1 MVSSDPTDAHGNLF
15 PIFLL
20 GLIQFFLAPITVW
33 RVGSWL
39 YDCVYGGEDK
49 KASEAALSAASQAI
63 DQSTEWGK
71 AAAAKAARNK
81 PTLMRKVK
89 SQLSGF
95 NLWLWIFWGISALL
109 VLYIALS
116 QVEEVEHFDPYKVLN
131 VKVGADA
138 AAIKKAYR
146 SLSLQYHPDKN
157 PDPEAH
163 KFFTES
169 ITPAYKTLT
178 DETARANFEKYGHP
192 DGKQAPKLGVALP
205 QWMFGKD
212 GTGPIVLITLVTL
225 FIVGPL
231 FLAVITITQLNKY
244 SGSNGVLRQTQYYF
258 RAELRPNMG
267 LSKVARV
274 LSVAEEY
281 IKMPFKRDQEEPV
294 RKLLAT
300 FKNEYDAKDP
310 KFLKRHPSI
319 LRAHMLLLAQA
330 CRKTTEVDPAL
341 QADLKTVVKTFP
353 VLFEEALKIVRAPV
367 NNMGFSLY
375 LPLVAFLEFSQCVT
389 QAVAP
394 SARKNGGKNNDDF
407 TSLLQLPHVDE
418 AIALAL
424 TRKKVRSVAELSAL
438 AGEDARAAALTA
450 AGLSAAQAKD
460 VERHLAFVPR
470 AEVSDVTVDSLAGDE
485 IAEMDVLSLTCRVKL
500 CRGAAAK
507 SSEEDASE
515 PKPGVGPGGVE
526 VNSKDDLPVLPFCQH
541 IDREEGW
548 WLIVADP
555 ATNFVLGHKRL
566 PAEAVAEAQ
575 RAPEGF
581 LAQIK
586 FPVPAA
592 GSYALSVM
600 IVSDYWI
607 GADVRFPH
615 KIKVLKRT
623 KEMEEAREAKKLAES
638 AKQKRAAREDG
649 EIADGEDRG
658 DDESDD
664 ESDDDE
670 EEQIDESHPDYGY
683 GGEYP
688 SEETGTEESTDEET
702 ERRAEEFRLRRE
714 AARAQLVKDA
724 EKMEKEKAEAEAGSE
739 KKPSV
744 VIKPGGNAPVRLG
757 TPKTSVVPRAA
768 EKVGEGATN
777 AGESAK
783 PAESAN

>member
-39 YDCVYGGEDK
+39 YDCVYGGGDK
-49 KASEAALSAASQAI
+49 KASETALSAASQTI
-63 DQSTEWGK
+63 DESTEWGK

-131 VKVGADA
+131 LKVGADA

-258 RAELRPNMG
+258 RTELRPNMG

-281 IKMPFKRDQEEPV
+281 VKMPFKRDQEEPV

-300 FKNEYDAKDP
+300 LKNEYDAKDP

-330 CRKTTEVDPAL
+330 CRKTAEVDPAL
-341 QADLKTVVKTFP
+341 RADLKTVVKTFP
-353 VLFEEALKIVRAPV
+353 ALFEEALKIVRAPV
-367 NNMGFSLY
+367 NNLGFSLY

-418 AIALAL
+418 ATALAL
-424 TRKKVRSVAELSAL
+424 VRKKVRSVAELATL
-438 AGEDARAAALTA
+438 ADEDARAAALTA
-450 AGLSAAQAKD
+450 AGLSTAQAKD
-460 VERHLAFVPR
+460 VERHLAFIPR
-470 AEVSDVTVDSLAGDE
+470 AKVSDVTVDSLAGDE
-485 IAEMDVLSLTCRVKL
+485 ISEMDVLSLTCRVAL
-500 CRGAAAK
+500 RRGAAAK
-507 SSEEDASE
+507 TSEGDASE
-515 PKPGVGPGGVE
+515 PKPGVGPNGVE
-526 VNSKDDLPVLPFCQH
+526 VNGKDDLPVLPFCQH

-555 ATNFVLGHKRL
+555 ATNFVLAHKQL
-566 PAEAVAEAQ
+566 DAEAVAEAQ
-575 RAPEGF
+575 RAPEGS

-592 GSYALSVM
+592 GSYALSIM

-623 KEMEEAREAKKLAES
+623 KQIEEAREAKKLAES
-638 AKQKRAAREDG
+638 AKQKRAAREEG

-658 DDESDD
+658 DNESDD
-664 ESDDDE
+664 ESDDE

-702 ERRAEEFRLRRE
+702 ERRAEEIRKRRE
-714 AARAQLVKDA
+714 AARAQLVKAA
-724 EKMEKEKAEAEAGSE
+724 EKMEKEKAEGKAGSE

-744 VIKPGGNAPVRLG
+744 VATPGGNAQVRLG
-757 TPKTSVVPRAA
+757 TPKGSVLPPA
-768 EKVGEGATN
+768 EEVGGGATKVGESTT
-777 AGESAK
+777 

>member
-1 MVSSDPTDAHGNLF
+1 M
-15 PIFLL
+15 
-20 GLIQFFLAPITVW
+20 
-33 RVGSWL
+33 
-39 YDCVYGGEDK
+39 
-49 KASEAALSAASQAI
+49 
-63 DQSTEWGK
+63 
-71 AAAAKAARNK
+71 
-81 PTLMRKVK
+81 
-89 SQLSGF
+89 
-95 NLWLWIFWGISALL
+95 
-109 VLYIALS
+109 
-116 QVEEVEHFDPYKVLN
+116 EEVEHFDPYKVLN
-131 VKVGADA
+131 LKVGADA

-258 RAELRPNMG
+258 RTELRPNMG

-281 IKMPFKRDQEEPV
+281 VKMPFKRDQEEPV

-300 FKNEYDAKDP
+300 
-310 KFLKRHPSI
+310 LKSRVRRQGPQVP
-319 LRAHMLLLAQA
+319 QA
-330 CRKTTEVDPAL
+330 PPVDPQSAHAPPGAGVP
-341 QADLKTVVKTFP
+341 QDGRGGPRAAGRSQDGRQDLSR
-353 VLFEEALKIVRAPV
+353 AVRGGVEDCAGAGEQLGILP
-367 NNMGFSLY
+367 LP
-375 LPLVAFLEFSQCVT
+375 PLVAFLEFSQCVT

-418 AIALAL
+418 ATALAL
-424 TRKKVRSVAELSAL
+424 VRKKVRSVAELATL
-438 AGEDARAAALTA
+438 ADEDARAAALTA
-450 AGLSAAQAKD
+450 AGLSTAQAKD
-460 VERHLAFVPR
+460 VERHLAFIPR
-470 AEVSDVTVDSLAGDE
+470 AKVSDVTVDSLAGDE
-485 IAEMDVLSLTCRVKL
+485 ISEMDVLSLTCRVAL
-500 CRGAAAK
+500 RRGAAAK
-507 SSEEDASE
+507 TSEGDASE
-515 PKPGVGPGGVE
+515 PKPGVGPNGVE
-526 VNSKDDLPVLPFCQH
+526 VNGKDDLPVLPFCQH
-541 IDREEGW
+541 IDREEGV
-548 WLIVADP
+548 VAHRRRPRGD
-555 ATNFVLGHKRL
+555 VLAHKQL
-566 PAEAVAEAQ
+566 DAEPS
-575 RAPEGF
+575 RRRSAPEGS

-592 GSYALSVM
+592 GSYALSIM

-623 KEMEEAREAKKLAES
+623 KQIEEAREAKKLAES
-638 AKQKRAAREDG
+638 AKQKRAAREEG

-658 DDESDD
+658 DNESDD
-664 ESDDDE
+664 ESDDE

-702 ERRAEEFRLRRE
+702 ERRAEEIRKRRE

-724 EKMEKEKAEAEAGSE
+724 EKMEKEKAEGEAGSE

-744 VIKPGGNAPVRLG
+744 VATPGGNAQVRLG
-757 TPKTSVVPRAA
+757 TPKGSVLPPA
-768 EKVGEGATN
+768 EEVGGGATKVGESTT
-777 AGESAK
+777 